1 MAKTRISVYLIKE
14 GVTADEEIVNTDKC
28 KDVQTIDGVGT
39 LYSRASRART
49 PRWVGSVFGS
59 SIDASRLSTA
69 TASAVLIVPTA
80 QGGAERIFALAF
92 GYGHSLIEKSAI
104 EERFGL
110 KTALNLADSNSLR
123 RVSRTTVAGNAL
135 KSNEQLPRRSS
146 IGEFSLDIER
156 DLLEGVTVSVADDDV
171 FVGNVN
177 GADAFSA
184 SVEIDMGNILEVLG
198 AIYEAYCS
206 ESYKA
211 SFEWVDRISC
221 VKSPETIGQLNASA
235 VELINSGSHDVWM
248 AVPAVV
254 EWEKVS
260 GFRIAGD
267 RDLHQDILIEEVV
280 GAMPGGLTE
289 FSQLKRRRIRML
301 GAEDEMEL
309 DSWPSDRCLFG
320 EVSLGGRQYCLNG
333 GKWYLIDN
341 DFAERING
349 SYAKAMVSDVTFPE
363 CSGAMKEADY
373 NRLLA
378 ESGGESMALMDAKN
392 IPYGGGRSKVELCD
406 VLTDAGR
413 FIHVKHY
420 SGSAVLSHLFNQ
432 GLVSAELMTEPEFR
446 ALASDK
452 LAESYPGFGM
462 DLANGK
468 VVEVIFGIIT
478 KDDAERPNIPFFSK
492 VTYDHVSNRLRMMDV
507 KVSIKAIRKR

>member
-1 MAKTRISVYLIKE
+1 MAKTRVSVYLIKE
-14 GVTADEEIVNTDKC
+14 GITADEEIVKIDKC
-28 KDVQTIDGVGT
+28 EDVQTIDGVGT
-39 LYSRASRART
+39 LYSRASRTKT
-49 PRWVGSVFGS
+49 PRWVDSVFGD
-59 SIDASRLSTA
+59 SIDASRLATA
-69 TASAVLIVPTA
+69 TASAVLVVPIA
-80 QGGAERIFALAF
+80 LGSAERVFALAF
-92 GYGHSLIEKSAI
+92 GYGYSLIEKSAI

-110 KTALNLADSNSLR
+110 KTALNLGDSNSLR

-171 FVGNVN
+171 FTGNVN
-177 GADAFSA
+177 GTDAFSA
-184 SVEIDMGNILEVLG
+184 SVEIGMDNILEVLET
-198 AIYEAYCS
+198 IYEVYCS

-221 VKSPETIGQLNASA
+221 VKSPETIEQLNASA
-235 VELINSGSHDVWM
+235 VGLINGGSPDIWM

-267 RDLHQDILIEEVV
+267 RRLHQDILIEEVL
-280 GAMPGGLTE
+280 GAMPGGLSE

-309 DSWPSDRCLFG
+309 DSWSSDQCLFG
-320 EVSLGGRQYCLNG
+320 EVSFEGRQYCLNG
-333 GKWYLIDN
+333 GKWYLIDR
-341 DFAERING
+341 DFAERINA
-349 SYAKAMVSDVTFPE
+349 SYAKAMISDVSFPE
-363 CSGAMKEADY
+363 CADAMREADY

-378 ESGGESMALMDAKN
+378 ESSGESMALMDAKN

-406 VLTDAGR
+406 VLTDTGC

-446 ALASDK
+446 AKASEK
-452 LAESYPGFGM
+452 LAESSPGFGM

-468 VVEVIFGIIT
+468 VAEVVFGVIT
-478 KDDAERPNIPFFSK
+478 KEDAERPNIPFFSK
-492 VTYDHVSNRLRMMDV
+492 VTYDHVANRLRMMNV